1 MIDLTKYEQRNE
13 CSDLVD
19 EIRKLRD
26 VAAKFAEAAELMSVN
41 SEPIHPGVVECSDL
55 CRKKASEALEAL
67 RKI

>member
-1 MIDLTKYEQRNE
+1 MIDLMKYDQMDE

-26 VAAKFAEAAELMSVN
+26 VATRFAEAAELMSVE

-55 CRKKASEALEAL
+55 CRKMAREALAAY